1 MNRNPLIVLVL
12 VGAIALSCNVPGT
25 TPAEGNVMTAAA
37 LTVDAALSTPGASP
51 LPSPTGLAG
60 TTTPPFTQPMLS
72 VGEVTNCRSGPGAGY
87 DKVVQLTPGQQVE
100 ILGSLPPD
108 YWLVDTDQGNCWVAV
123 EFATPV
129 GNYLT
134 VPTVTA
140 PPTPNGRAPEPPTFP
155 QNAWSYFCYGTDQ
168 ADIALSWN
176 DKADNETGYRILRNG
191 KSVADLPP
199 NSTSFKETIK
209 LASGE
214 SVDYQIQAYNVQGES
229 NSPVA
234 HMTCP

>member
-1 MNRNPLIVLVL
+1 MKKNPLIILIL
-12 VGAIALSCNVPGT
+12 LGAIALSCNVPGT
-25 TPAEGNVMTAAA
+25 APSEGNAMTAAA
-37 LTVDAALSTPGASP
+37 LTVDAALSTPGANP

-60 TTTPPFTQPMLS
+60 TTTPPFSQPMLS
-72 VGEVTNCRSGPGAGY
+72 VGEATNCRSGPNPSNE
-87 DKVVQLTPGQQVE
+87 KVVQLMPGQQVV

-108 YWLVDTDQGNCWVAV
+108 YWLVNTDQGDCWIPVK
-123 EFATPV
+123 FATPV

-140 PPTPNGRAPEPPTFP
+140 PPTPNGLAPDAPTFP
-155 QNAWSYFCYGTDQ
+155 QNAWSYFCYGADQ
-168 ADIALSWN
+168 ADITLSWN
-176 DKADNETGYRILRNG
+176 DKADNEAGYRILRNG
-191 KSVADLPP
+191 EAVADLPP

-209 LASGE
+209 LASGQ